1 VTVFFPGSP
10 RGMKLRYQV
19 DRLERL
25 PALDGLARAV
35 EAFWSRTL
43 PAGKARDVLH
53 GTSLGHPLHPA
64 LTDVA
69 IGCWTSAVAL
79 DLLGGEET
87 RKASRTLIGIGVL
100 SAAPTAASG
109 AADWLALG
117 EADRPRRVGAV
128 HAVANGTATALYAA
142 SWLSRRRGHHTRGV
156 ALSTAATALASAG
169 GYLGGHLAFRNAV
182 GADRNAD
189 HDGVEDWTD
198 VGNLRDLP
206 MRQPVR
212 RRVGNEDLLVYRIGS
227 TVRVLAAACSHLGGP
242 LEEGTV
248 TDECVTCP
256 WHGSTFALTDGAVVS
271 GPATHPQPAYDV
283 RVVGRTV
290 QVRLRRDPA
299 EEQHEAEVA
308 PQTVT

>member
-1 VTVFFPGSP
+1 
-10 RGMKLRYQV
+10 MKLRYQV

-25 PALDGLARAV
+25 PALDGPARAV
-35 EAFWSRTL
+35 AAFWSRAL
-43 PAGKARDVLH
+43 PRGKARDVLH
-53 GTSLGHPLHPA
+53 GTWLGHPLHPT

-69 IGCWTSAVAL
+69 IGCWTSAAAL
-79 DLLGGEET
+79 DLAGGEEA
-87 RKASRTLIGIGVL
+87 RPASRTLIGIGVL
-100 SAAPTAASG
+100 AAVPTAASG

-117 EADRPRRVGAV
+117 EAARPKRLGAV

-142 SWLSRRRGHHTRGV
+142 SWLTRRGGRHGRGV
-156 ALSTAATALASAG
+156 ALSTAATALVGAG

-206 MRQPVR
+206 MREAVR
-212 RRVGNEDLLVYRIGS
+212 RTVGGEDLLVYRIGS
-227 TVRVLAAACSHLGGP
+227 TVRAVAATCSHLGGP
-242 LEEGTV
+242 LEQGRVE
-248 TDECVTCP
+248 DECVTCP

-290 QVRLRRDPA
+290 QVRLRRPSPERHLDRWQGAQPERTPAHADRDDPA
-299 EEQHEAEVA
+299 
-308 PQTVT
+308 

>member
-1 VTVFFPGSP
+1 VTFFWAGSP
-10 RGMKLRYQV
+10 RDMKLRYQA

-35 EAFWSRTL
+35 EGFWSRAL
-43 PAGKARDVLH
+43 PTGKARDVLH
-53 GTSLGHPLHPA
+53 GTWLGHPLHPM

-69 IGCWTSAVAL
+69 IGCWTSAAAL
-79 DLLGGEET
+79 DLVGGEET
-87 RKASRTLIGIGVL
+87 RRASQRLIAAGVL
-100 SAAPTAASG
+100 AAGPTAASG

-117 EADRPRRVGAV
+117 EATKPKRLGAV
-128 HAVANGTATALYAA
+128 HAVANGTATVLYAA
-142 SWLSRRRGHHTRGV
+142 SWLSRRHGHHRRGV
-156 ALSTAATALASAG
+156 ALSTAATALAGAG

-189 HDGVEDWTD
+189 HAGVEDWTD

-206 MRQPVR
+206 MRRPVR
-212 RRVGNEDLLVYRIGS
+212 RTVGGEDLLVYRIGS
-227 TVRVLAAACSHLGGP
+227 TVRVLAATCSHLGGP
-242 LEEGTV
+242 LEQGSVE
-248 TDECVTCP
+248 DECVTCP

-299 EEQHEAEVA
+299 EQETNAEVA